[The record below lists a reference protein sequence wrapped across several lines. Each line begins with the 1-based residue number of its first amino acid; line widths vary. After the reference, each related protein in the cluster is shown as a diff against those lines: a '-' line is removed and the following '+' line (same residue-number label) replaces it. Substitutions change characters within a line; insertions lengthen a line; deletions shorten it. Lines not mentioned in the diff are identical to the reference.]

1 MRWRDWRARR
11 RGGATRLTVGQWGG
25 LAVFALLAVLVA
37 VGVGPPRGDGP
48 RVPAARVS
56 QASTVFAALTVVPA
70 RPPHDSAYDRGAFGT
85 AWTDASAAPGA
96 GNGCDTRNDILA
108 RDLAVSGRVSIDS
121 CPRAVSSGVLT
132 SPYTGRSVVFE
143 RGRSSAAVQIDHVV
157 PLAYAWDMG
166 AKDWPRERRTA
177 FANDPA
183 NLVAVDGGSNQAKSD
198 AEPAVWMPPLDGFRC
213 QYAVQFVTVLG
224 EYGLPVDEPSR
235 TVLGAALELC

>member
-11 RGGATRLTVGQWGG
+11 RDGAVRLTIGQWGVVTVFAV
-25 LAVFALLAVLVA
+25 LAVVVA
-37 VGVGPPRGDGP
+37 VGVGPPRGDAP
-48 RVPAARVS
+48 QVPAARVA
-56 QASTVFAALTVVPA
+56 QASTVFAALEVVPV
-70 RPPHDSAYDRGAFGT
+70 RPPHDAAYDRDAFGT
-85 AWTDASAAPGA
+85 AWTDTSDARGS

-108 RDLAVSGRVSIDS
+108 RDLDVSGQVAIDS

-166 AKDWPRERRTA
+166 AKDWPRGLRTA

-198 AEPAVWMPPLDGFRC
+198 GEPAVWMPPLDGFRC

-224 EYGLPVDEPSR
+224 TYHLPVDDPSR
-235 TVLGAALELC
+235 VVLAAALDRC